1 MDVVKRAQKIMTV
14 LAIIPGCLCVV
25 FIIAYFSQPGLDFRP
40 LGLVAGW
47 TCFSVAI
54 VSQARGAI
62 KTLQQEIKSLKS
74 GSSEAPPATDSDSTE
89 ADDH

>member
-25 FIIAYFSQPGLDFRP
+25 GIVAYFATDRGGDV
-40 LGLVAGW
+40 LGILSGW

-54 VSQARGAI
+54 VSHAQGAI
-62 KTLQQEIKSLKS
+62 KTLQQEIESLKL
-74 GSSEAPPATDSDSTE
+74 GGSEAPAATDSESTDE
-89 ADDH
+89 PADE